1 MQAEEVYSRRD
12 APFCRA
18 ASSMWVLISVLS
30 WTITALLVSMNPI
43 PPMLAA
49 RW

>member
-1 MQAEEVYSRRD
+1 MQAEEVYSSRET
-12 APFCRA
+12 PFCRA
-18 ASSMWVLISVLS
+18 ASIMWVLISVLS

-49 RW
+49 KW